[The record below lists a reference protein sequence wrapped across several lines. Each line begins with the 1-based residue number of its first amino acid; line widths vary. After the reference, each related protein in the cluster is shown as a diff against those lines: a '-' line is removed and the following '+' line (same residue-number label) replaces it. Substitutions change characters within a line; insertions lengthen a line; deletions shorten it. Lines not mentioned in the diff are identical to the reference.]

1 MLVAERHQKIIETLI
16 NKGSIRVTE
25 LSKSYG
31 FTEETIRRDLEK
43 LEKEGKLLRTHGGA
57 VPLAQNY
64 GDLPYFK
71 RETINVKEKMQV
83 AHEALKMIE
92 EKHRIL
98 MDSSSTAFYLAKI
111 LPNIPLT
118 VVTCSMRISYELSK
132 KDQINVINTG
142 GTLSSNTLS
151 FVGPLTLDSLD
162 QFHADIAFMSCK
174 GIDHEW
180 GISDSNDMEAAVKK
194 KMVEIASKKVLLL
207 DGSKIGKRSF
217 SKVGPVED
225 FDSIIIDELDD
236 TTIEKALKNKKIHVI
251 ITNS

>member
-1 MLVAERHQKIIETLI
+1 MLVAERHQKIVETLLEQ
-16 NKGSIRVTE
+16 GSIRVTE
-25 LSKSYG
+25 LSKTYG

-57 VPLAQNY
+57 VPLAQNS

-71 RETINVKEKMQV
+71 RETIHVEEKMQV
-83 AHEALKMIE
+83 ASEALKMIE
-92 EKHRIL
+92 EKHRII

-111 LPNIPLT
+111 LPNMPLT
-118 VVTCSMRISYELSK
+118 VVTCSMRITYELSK

-142 GTLSSNTLS
+142 GTLSTNTLS
-151 FVGPLTLDSLD
+151 FVGPLTLDALD
-162 QFHADIAFMSCK
+162 QFHVDIAFMSCK

-194 KMVEIASKKVLLL
+194 KMIEVASKKVLLL
-207 DGSKIGKRSF
+207 DGSKIGRRSF

-225 FDSIIIDELDD
+225 FDAIIVDRLADK
-236 TTIEKALKNKKIHVI
+236 TIQKALENKKIKVI
-251 ITNS
+251 TIND